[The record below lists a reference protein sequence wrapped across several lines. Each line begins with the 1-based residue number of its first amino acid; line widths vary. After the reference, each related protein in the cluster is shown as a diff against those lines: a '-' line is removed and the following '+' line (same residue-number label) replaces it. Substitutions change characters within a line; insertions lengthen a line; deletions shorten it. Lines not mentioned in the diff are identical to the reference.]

1 MSNRSSLVLA
11 FSFVLLVVSPT
22 ESNWALGQPKNEEN
36 NEAVYGGKAVG
47 HWTVALKD
55 DDRCV
60 REYAAIVLGETA
72 PAAKALK
79 RID

>member
-1 MSNRSSLVLA
+1 MSNRSSLLLP
-11 FSFVLLVVSPT
+11 FLFVLLFVSLI
-22 ESNWALGQPKNEEN
+22 ESICAQGPAKDEN
-36 NEAVYGGKAVG
+36 QSKAVYEGKAVG